1 VILPDVNLLVHAY
14 NSDSPIHSMARLWWE
29 DCLTRDR
36 PVRLPWVVV
45 LGFLRLSTH
54 PKIATRPLPVDLAC
68 RAVESWLTRPQV
80 LLLHPGRR
88 HAEILLGLLRAAGT
102 GGNLTTDA
110 HLAALAIEHEVELN
124 TTDSDFSR
132 FPGLR
137 WSKPLSFKPS

>member
-1 VILPDVNLLVHAY
+1 MILPDVNLLVHAY
-14 NSDSPIHSMARLWWE
+14 NSDSPIHSTARLWWE

-54 PKIATRPLPVDLAC
+54 PKIATAPLPVDAAC
-68 RAVESWLTRPQV
+68 RAVESWLARPQI

-88 HAEILLGLLRAAGT
+88 HAEILFGLLRAAGT

-132 FPGLR
+132 FQGLR
-137 WSKPLSFKPS
+137 WSNPLAFGLS

>member
-1 VILPDVNLLVHAY
+1 MILPDVNLLLHAY
-14 NSDSPIHSMARLWWE
+14 NLDSPIHAVARLWWE
-29 DCLTRDR
+29 DCLTSNR

-54 PKIATRPLPVDLAC
+54 RTIATDPLPIDAAC
-68 RAVESWLTRPQV
+68 RAVDSWLTRPQV

-88 HAEILLGLLRAAGT
+88 HAEILFDLLRGVGT

-110 HLAALAIEHEVELN
+110 HLAALAIEYDVELN
-124 TTDSDFSR
+124 STDSDFGR

-137 WSKPLSFKPS
+137 WSNPLSFKQS